1 MEHQAADIRAQL
13 KHPVIDGDGHWLEP
27 IPVFLEYL
35 DEVGGS
41 AAVDHI
47 RSIWRQ
53 NKEWYRTDWEQR
65 HRQRL
70 RRTIWWGVTTNTL
83 DKASALLP
91 ALLNERL
98 PDLGI
103 DFAIIYPSF
112 GLTINGLVDP
122 DLGRA
127 AARAYNNMTWDMF
140 EPYRDRFAPVAILP
154 AYTPDEAIEELEY
167 AVGRGYKAIMLRGN
181 QERPIPAAAEGIDPR
196 NA

>member
-1 MEHQAADIRAQL
+1 MENRATEIHAQL

-47 RSIWRQ
+47 RAIWRQ
-53 NKEWYRTDWEQR
+53 NNEWYRTDWEQR

-70 RRTIWWGVTTNTL
+70 RRTIWWGVTTNTI

-112 GLTINGLVDP
+112 GLTINGLVAS
-122 DLGRA
+122 DLGRS
-127 AARAYNNMTWDMF
+127 AARAYNRMTWDMF
-140 EPYRDRFAPVAILP
+140 APFKERFAPVAILP
-154 AYTPDEAIEELEY
+154 AYT
-167 AVGRGYKAIMLRGN
+167 
-181 QERPIPAAAEGIDPR
+181 
-196 NA
+196 